1 MCGIVGYIGPKSVSS
16 VLLVGLQKLEYR
28 GYDSAGIAIMDR
40 ADLAVQKNK
49 GKISGLTEL
58 VDKKPMPGS
67 LGIGHTR
74 WATHGEPSKINSHP
88 HMNTSKN
95 IAVVQNGIIENY
107 LELKKELIDDGFIF
121 ASDTDTEVIPHLF
134 EKYLRDNFRPE
145 VAFLRTLKRI
155 DGKFAIA
162 LVTEKEPNRIFFA
175 RDGAPLILGIGKDDD
190 NQEKENFLA
199 SDLPALVPLAKKAYY
214 IKDGECGY
222 IEQGKV
228 VLSDFEGNPKQPSYE
243 KIQININ
250 DIDKGDF
257 EHYMLK
263 EIYEQPEMVERILM
277 KRINEKK
284 HIQFEELNLERDYL
298 SRIGRV
304 VIQASGTSL
313 HAGFIAK
320 NYFEQYV
327 KIFADADYSSEF
339 RYRNPVVDG
348 DSLVIAISQSGE
360 TADTL
365 ASLHEAKAKFIKVL
379 SFINNI
385 NSTMARE
392 SDAMIDLMAG
402 PEIGVAS
409 TKAYTAELLNMFLF
423 SLYLSSVKWIL
434 PKEERIGLLDE
445 VYLLPEKMRSIIQSH
460 EPLKKIAQYLNTVND
475 TIFLGRTYNFPTA
488 LEGALKLKE
497 ISYIH
502 ASGYAGGE
510 FKHGPI
516 ALVSE
521 KVPVIA
527 IVPKSDIRAKMMSNI
542 QEVKARNGK
551 IISIITEGDEEVKE
565 LSDFYFEI
573 PDTAEPLSPILSIV
587 PLQLISYYTAL
598 YRGCDVDQP
607 RNLAK
612 SVTVE

>member
-16 VLLVGLQKLEYR
+16 VLLVGLQRLEYR

-40 ADLAVQKNK
+40 SELSIQKNK
-49 GKISGLTEL
+49 GKIAGL
-58 VDKKPMPGS
+58 VDIVNKRPMPGN

-74 WATHGEPSKINSHP
+74 WATHGEPSKVNSHP
-88 HMNTSKN
+88 HTNSSGT
-95 IAVVQNGIIENY
+95 IAVVQNGIVENY
-107 LELKKELIDDGFIF
+107 MELKNELMDDGFIF
-121 ASDTDTEVIPHLF
+121 SSETDTEVIPHLF
-134 EKYLRDNFRPE
+134 EKYLKENFRPE
-145 VAFLRTLKRI
+145 VAFLRVLKRI
-155 DGKFAIA
+155 EGKFAIA
-162 LVTEKEPNRIFFA
+162 LISEKVPEKIFFA
-175 RDGAPLILGIGKDDD
+175 KNGAPLILAIGKDED
-190 NQEKENFLA
+190 NQQKENFLA

-214 IKDGECGY
+214 LKDKECGF
-222 IEQGKV
+222 ITQGTV
-228 VLSDFEGNPKQPSYE
+228 VLSDFDGNLKEPNFE
-243 KIQININ
+243 KILMKSD
-250 DIDKGDF
+250 DIEKGEFD
-257 EHYMLK
+257 HYMLK
-263 EIYEQPEMVERILM
+263 EIYEQPEMIERILSH
-277 KRINEKK
+277 RINENK
-284 HIQFEELNLERDYL
+284 HIIFNELKMERDYL
-298 SRIGRV
+298 ARIGRI

-313 HAGFIAK
+313 NAGFNGK
-320 NYFEQYV
+320 NFFEQFV
-327 KIFADADYSSEF
+327 KIFSEADYSSEF
-339 RYRNPVVDG
+339 RYRNPVVAG
-348 DSLVIAISQSGE
+348 DSMVIAISQSGE

-365 ASLHEAKAKFIKVL
+365 ASLHEAKSKFIKVL
-379 SFINNI
+379 SFVNNM

-392 SDAMIDLMAG
+392 SDAVIDLLAG

-409 TKAYTAELLNMFLF
+409 TKAYTAELLNLFLF
-423 SLYLSSVKWIL
+423 ALYLSSIKWIL
-434 PKEERIGLLDE
+434 PKEERIQFLDE
-445 VYLLPEKMRSIIQSH
+445 IYTIPEKMRSILKNH
-460 EPLKKIAQYLNTVND
+460 ERLKEIGAYLNTVND

-527 IVPKSDIRAKMMSNI
+527 IVPQSEIRTKMISNI

-551 IISIITEGDEEVKE
+551 IISIITEGDQEVKD
-565 LSDFYFEI
+565 LSDYYFEI
-573 PDTAEPLSPILSIV
+573 PPVAEPLSPLLTIL

>member
-40 ADLAVQKNK
+40 NELSVQKNK
-49 GKISGLTEL
+49 GKISILTEM
-58 VDKKPMPGS
+58 VDKKPMPGN

-88 HMNTSKN
+88 HMNTSQN

-134 EKYLRDNFRPE
+134 EKYLKDNFRPE
-145 VAFLRTLKRI
+145 VAFLRMLKRI

-162 LVTEKEPNRIFFA
+162 LVTEREPEKIFFA
-175 RDGAPLILGIGKDDD
+175 RDGAPLILGIGKDDE

-228 VLSDFEGNPKQPSYE
+228 VLSDFEGNPKEPEYE
-243 KIQININ
+243 RIQINLN
-250 DIDKGDF
+250 DIDKGNF

-263 EIYEQPEMVERILM
+263 EIYEQPDMMERILM

-284 HIQFEELNLERDYL
+284 HIQFEELKLERDYL

-313 HAGFIAK
+313 HAGFIGK

-348 DSLVIAISQSGE
+348 DSLVMAISQSGE

-379 SFINNI
+379 SFVNNM

-392 SDAMIDLMAG
+392 SDAVIDLMAG

-409 TKAYTAELLNMFLF
+409 TKAYTAELLNLFLF
-423 SLYLSSVKWIL
+423 SLYLSSIKWIL
-434 PKEERIGLLDE
+434 PKEERIAMLEE
-445 VYLLPEKMRSIIQSH
+445 VYLLPEKMRSIIQNH
-460 EPLKKIAQYLNTVND
+460 EQLKEIAQYLNTVND

-521 KVPVIA
+521 RVPVIA
-527 IVPKSDIRAKMMSNI
+527 IVPQSDIRSKMISNI

-551 IISIITEGDEEVKE
+551 IISIITQGDEEVKS
-565 LSDFYFEI
+565 LSNYYFEI
-573 PDTAEPLSPILSIV
+573 PKTIEPLSPILSIV